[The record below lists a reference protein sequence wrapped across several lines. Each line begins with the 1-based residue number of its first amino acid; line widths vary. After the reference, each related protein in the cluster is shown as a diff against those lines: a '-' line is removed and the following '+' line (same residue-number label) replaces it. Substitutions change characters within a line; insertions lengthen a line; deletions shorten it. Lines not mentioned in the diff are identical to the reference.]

1 VSNLSNKIEASH
13 KTLYQVL
20 NEQKYSV
27 DYFQREYS
35 WQKIHIQQLVIDLT
49 SAFLNEYIQGD
60 ARKDVQNYNSYY
72 LGPFVV
78 SASEDG
84 SLSIIDGQ
92 QRLTSLTLFLI
103 FLNHFQKDLNE
114 NLTISS
120 MIFSEKFGEK
130 TFNIQVEERLACFN
144 ALFEEGKFASVDSDE
159 SSLNMAARYE
169 DITEVFPNEIT
180 TCFANFIDWLKEKV
194 ILVQITAYS
203 DENAYTIFETMNDR
217 GLNLTPSEMLKGFLL
232 SKFSDKNKRK
242 KADEYWKAEI
252 QNLKSFDK
260 NEDQKFFQSW
270 FRAQYAD
277 TIRQGSAG
285 SKNEDFEKIGTRFHS
300 WLRDNPEK
308 VNLNN
313 SDTESYE
320 SFVNIRFKFF
330 LKAYLII
337 LNAQK
342 NLTEGLEHVFYIHRW
357 GIAPTLSIPLML
369 APLKLTDDMNDIK
382 QKIDLV
388 ARYIETFSVR
398 RSLNF
403 KLFSATS
410 IRYTMY
416 SLVKEIRQQDF
427 EDLRKILSEK
437 LAKMEQKI
445 DGILGFR
452 LHGQN
457 YRFVKFLLTRITVF
471 IEQISGMQTN
481 FVQYYEPS
489 KGKPFE
495 VEHIWANKYERHQGT
510 FADKRSFEDYRNRIG
525 DLILLP
531 NGTNQ
536 SFRDM
541 FVYEKIP
548 HYLKENLLAQSLNES
563 SYINNPN
570 FTNAKNEFKLSFQ
583 SYNVEALRT
592 LDNKE
597 LFVKEYIDQRQKLYL
612 EISEKIWGDFWKL
625 DSLEGSHRTKSI

>member
-1 VSNLSNKIEASH
+1 MSNLSNKIEASH
-13 KTLYQVL
+13 QSLYQVL
-20 NEQKYSV
+20 NEKKYSV

-35 WQKIHIQQLVIDLT
+35 WQKTHIQQLVIDLT
-49 SAFLNEYIQGD
+49 SAFLNEYTPKD
-60 ARKDVQNYNSYY
+60 KRKDVQNYNSYY

-78 SASEDG
+78 SATEDG

-103 FLNHFQKDLNE
+103 FLNHYQKELGE
-114 NLTISS
+114 NLNIAP

-144 ALFEEGKFASVDSDE
+144 ALFETGKFTDSNADE

-169 DITEVFPNEIT
+169 DITEVFPNEII

-242 KADEYWKAEI
+242 KADEYWKSEI

-277 TIRQGSAG
+277 SIRQGSAG

-308 VNLNN
+308 VDLDN
-313 SDTESYE
+313 SSIASYE
-320 SFVNIRFKFF
+320 SFVDVRFKFF
-330 LKAYLII
+330 LNAYLII
-337 LNAQK
+337 LNAQR
-342 NLTEGLEHVFYIHRW
+342 NLTNGLEHVFYIHRW

-369 APLKLTDDMNDIK
+369 APLKLTDNDTIVK

-427 EDLRKILSEK
+427 EELRSILSEK

-445 DGILGFR
+445 DGVLGFR

-457 YRFVKFLLTRITVF
+457 YRFVKFLLARITVF

-525 DLILLP
+525 GLILLP

-536 SFRDM
+536 SFKDM

-548 HYLKENLLAQSLNES
+548 HYLKENLLAQSLNEDT
-563 SYINNPN
+563 YKNNPN
-570 FTNAKNEFKLSFQ
+570 FMNAKNNYKLSFQ
-583 SYNVEALRT
+583 SYNIEALKNSE
-592 LDNKE
+592 NKE
-597 LFVKEYIDQRQKLYL
+597 LFSKEYIDQRQKLYL
-612 EISEKIWGDFWKL
+612 EISEQIWGDFWKVN
-625 DSLEGSHRTKSI
+625 S

>member
-1 VSNLSNKIEASH
+1 MSNISNKIEAAHRS
-13 KTLYQVL
+13 LYQVL

-35 WQKIHIQQLVIDLT
+35 WQKQHIQQLVTDLT
-49 SAFLNEYIQGD
+49 TAFLNEYTEGD
-60 ARKDVQNYNSYY
+60 ARKEVQNYNSYY

-78 SASEDG
+78 SVSEDG

-103 FLNHFQKDLNE
+103 FLNHFQKDIGESLN
-114 NLTISS
+114 ISP

-130 TFNIQVEERLACFN
+130 SFNIQVEERLACFN
-144 ALFEEGKFASVDSDE
+144 ALFENGVFNKNDTDE

-169 DITEVFPNEIT
+169 DISEVFPEDT
-180 TCFANFIDWLKEKV
+180 TKCFPNFIDWLKEKV

-232 SKFSDKNKRK
+232 SKFNNKNKRK
-242 KADEYWKAEI
+242 KADEFWKLEI
-252 QNLKSFDK
+252 QNLKKIDK
-260 NEDQKFFQSW
+260 NEDQRFFQSW
-270 FRAQYAD
+270 LRAQYAD
-277 TIRQGSAG
+277 TIRQGAAG

-300 WLRDNPEK
+300 WVRDNTDK
-308 VNLNN
+308 VGLDPNDAL
-313 SDTESYE
+313 SYE
-320 SFVNIRFKFF
+320 EFVNTKFKFF
-330 LKAYLII
+330 LKAYTTI
-337 LNAQK
+337 LHAQK

-369 APLKLTDDMNDIK
+369 APLTLSDDDMLVK

-403 KLFSATS
+403 NLFSATS

-416 SLVKEIRQQDF
+416 SLVKEIRQKDF
-427 EDLRKILSEK
+427 DTLKIILSEK
-437 LAKMEQKI
+437 LEKMDKKI
-445 DGILGFR
+445 NGVLNFR

-457 YRFVKFLLTRITVF
+457 YRFVKFLLARMTVF
-471 IEQISGMQTN
+471 VEQAAGMQSS
-481 FVQYYEPS
+481 FVDYYEPS

-495 VEHIWANKYERHQGT
+495 VEHLWANKYERHKDN
-510 FADKRSFEDYRNRIG
+510 FADKHSFENYRNRLG
-525 DLILLP
+525 GLILLP

-536 SFRDM
+536 SFKDM
-541 FVYEKIP
+541 YVSQKVK
-548 HYLKENLLAQSLNES
+548 HYLKENILAQSFSPEA
-563 SYINNPN
+563 YKNNPN
-570 FTNAKNEFKLSFQ
+570 FTKAIKALDLPFKAFESKEVENAETFTK
-583 SYNVEALRT
+583 
-592 LDNKE
+592 DH
-597 LFVKEYIDQRQKLYL
+597 IDQRQQLYFR
-612 EISEKIWGDFWKL
+612 ICNRIWGDFWKVDKKEAEL
-625 DSLEGSHRTKSI
+625 IVA